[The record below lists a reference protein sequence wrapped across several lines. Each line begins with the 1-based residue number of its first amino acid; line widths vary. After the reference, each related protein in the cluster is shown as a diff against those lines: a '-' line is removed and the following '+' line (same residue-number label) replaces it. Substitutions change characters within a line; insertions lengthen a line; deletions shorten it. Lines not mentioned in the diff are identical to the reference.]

1 MATTKDEVRK
11 LIDQLP
17 DDATWEDIQ
26 YSIYVRERVERGLLE
41 AREGKFLN
49 QGDVEERM
57 KRWLND

>member
-26 YSIYVRERVERGLLE
+26 YSIYVRERVEG
-41 AREGKFLN
+41 AFWKFA
-49 QGDVEERM
+49 
-57 KRWLND
+57 KASY